1 MSRNI
6 GNKSA
11 APRKGGNSLWTGL
24 LVGMVVGVGMAAGV
38 AWYLMKSPSPFL
50 QKEQLTVNPPIDAA
64 KSPTPA
70 GANVPNA
77 QPAASGDNG
86 KPRFEFYKV
95 LTDKPDATAIAPTRP
110 ADKSQPT
117 KPQSAESKP
126 VAAYESQI
134 LQAGSFSNVNDAE
147 NLKAKLALLGVEA
160 NIQTA
165 TIPDKGV
172 WYRVRL
178 GPYKNADEMNH
189 ARGFL
194 KQNGVD
200 STPMRAQ

>member
-1 MSRNI
+1 MGRDN
-6 GNKSA
+6 GNKSSS
-11 APRKGGNSLWTGL
+11 PRKSGDSLWTGL
-24 LVGMVVGVGMAAGV
+24 LVGILVGVCMAVGV
-38 AWYLMKSPSPFL
+38 AWYRMKLPSPFVN
-50 QKEQLTVNPPIDAA
+50 KEQPVLAKPVVPAA
-64 KSPTPA
+64 KEK
-70 GANVPNA
+70 
-77 QPAASGDNG
+77 PAATPGDG

-95 LTDKPDATAIAPTRP
+95 LTDKQGENIVVPVKPDDKSRP
-110 ADKSQPT
+110 A
-117 KPQSAESKP
+117 KPQPGNGKP
-126 VAAYESQI
+126 AAVYEAQI
-134 LQAGSFSNVNDAE
+134 LQAGSFSNVGEAE

-178 GPYKNADEMNH
+178 GPYKSADEMNH

>member
-1 MSRNI
+1 MGSNN
-6 GNKSA
+6 GNKSI
-11 APRKGGNSLWTGL
+11 PSRKGGNSLWIGI

-38 AWYLMKSPSPFL
+38 VWYLKKSPSPFL

-64 KSPTPA
+64 KSPPPA
-70 GANVPNA
+70 GAKVPNA
-77 QPAASGDNG
+77 QPAASGNNG

-95 LTDKPDATAIAPTRP
+95 LTDKPDAPPIAPAKP
-110 ADKSQPT
+110 ADKSQPGKT
-117 KPQSAESKP
+117 QPTDRKP
-126 VAAYESQI
+126 VAVYEAQI
-134 LQAGSFSNVNDAE
+134 LQAGSFPNVNDAE

-178 GPYKNADEMNH
+178 GPYKTADEMNH

-200 STPMRAQ
+200 STPMQAQ